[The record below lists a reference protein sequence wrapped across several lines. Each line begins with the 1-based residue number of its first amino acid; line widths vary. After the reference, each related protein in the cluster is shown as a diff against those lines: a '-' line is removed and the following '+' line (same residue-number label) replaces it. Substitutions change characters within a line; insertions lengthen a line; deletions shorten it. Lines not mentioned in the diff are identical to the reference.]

1 MHIRLTRKLAN
12 HLDGVDVTD
21 VNEGD
26 VIDLPRLEAQLL
38 IAERWAEPFVPPLAH
53 VAHANLLR
61 RSTDKPLD
69 PHVPHP
75 IELLYGVRRRSGER
89 RNKPSERSVEDLIRE
104 EFQDSR
110 ARIIRG
116 GFLLSMV
123 QESDV

>member
-1 MHIRLTRKLAN
+1 LQIRLTRKLAN

-53 VAHANLLR
+53 AARANLLR

-75 IELLYGVRRRSGER
+75 IELLYAVRRPGER
-89 RNKPSERSVEDLIRE
+89 RSKPPERSVEDLIRE